1 MRKKAFMFALSL
13 VLVLGLAAG
22 CAQTPAANSP
32 TPAPEAPSPTP
43 TAAPTAEPTPEP
55 QPADRE
61 SVRLGL
67 LKGPTGMGA
76 AKLLADNEA
85 GTSTLAYNVTLG
97 ADPANDLVPRLIN
110 GELDVAAVP
119 TNLAAALY
127 NKTQGGVK
135 LLALNTLGVLHI
147 LEKGDTV
154 HSMAGPSMPPAR
166 GPTRNMSSISSWSK
180 TALPPEPM

>member
-32 TPAPEAPSPTP
+32 TPAPEAPSSTP
-43 TAAPTAEPTPEP
+43 TVAPTAEPTPAVTPEP

-110 GELDVAAVP
+110 GELDAAAVP

-154 HSMAGPSMPPAR
+154 HSLADLAGR
-166 GPTRNMSSISSWSK
+166 T
-180 TALPPEPM
+180 L